1 MSSVP
6 ATSNSNSA
14 QQTSSV
20 SNKSSQLGKDDFLK
34 LLVTQMQYQDPLN
47 PMDDTQFVSQM
58 AQFSSLEQMQNMN
71 TATLTTQATTLIG
84 KLVTWSLDSGGY
96 KDGTVA
102 AVAIVDGQP
111 KLVMKDGTQVDMTKI
126 VGIENNA

>member
-1 MSSVP
+1 VSSVP
-6 ATSNSNSA
+6 ATSNSNST
-14 QQTSSV
+14 QQTSAV
-20 SNKSSQLGKDDFLK
+20 INKSSELGKDDFLK
-34 LLVTQMQYQDPLN
+34 LLVTQMQYQDPIN

-96 KDGTVA
+96 QDGTVS